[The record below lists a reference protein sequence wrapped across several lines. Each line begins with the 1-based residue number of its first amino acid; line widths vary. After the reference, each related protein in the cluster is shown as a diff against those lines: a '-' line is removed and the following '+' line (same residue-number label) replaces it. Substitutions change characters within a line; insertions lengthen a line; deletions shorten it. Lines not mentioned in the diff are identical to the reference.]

1 MPNQAKTIAAA
12 IAPISLLPPELAVSV
27 GCRQS
32 YLCREVTDKGLWAVI
47 PATLAS
53 GRLTGVIVEH
63 GVLPIRPGR
72 EAEFEAAFATARPLI
87 AAQPGFQGISMS
99 RSIESPNLYLLLVQW
114 DSVEAHT
121 EGFRKSPEFA
131 QWRALLHEFYESP
144 PEIEHFAAI
153 G

>member
-1 MPNQAKTIAAA
+1 M
-12 IAPISLLPPELAVSV
+12 
-27 GCRQS
+27 
-32 YLCREVTDKGLWAVI
+32 
-47 PATLAS
+47 
-53 GRLTGVIVEH
+53 IVEH

>member
-1 MPNQAKTIAAA
+1 
-12 IAPISLLPPELAVSV
+12 
-27 GCRQS
+27 
-32 YLCREVTDKGLWAVI
+32 
-47 PATLAS
+47 
-53 GRLTGVIVEH
+53 
-63 GVLPIRPGR
+63 
-72 EAEFEAAFATARPLI
+72 
-87 AAQPGFQGISMS
+87 MS

-144 PEIEHFAAI
+144 PVIEHFVAI